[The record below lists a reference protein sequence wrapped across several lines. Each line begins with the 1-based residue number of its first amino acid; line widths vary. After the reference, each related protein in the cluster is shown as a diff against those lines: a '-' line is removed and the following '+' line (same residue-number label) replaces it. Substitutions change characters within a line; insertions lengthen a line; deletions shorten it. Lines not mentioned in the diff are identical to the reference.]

1 MEVLQA
7 YCSAVL
13 HSPGFP
19 RGSVVKSLPASA
31 GGVRDMGS
39 APGSG
44 RSDGEGDGNPLQYFS
59 LVKSMDRSLVG
70 YNPWGRKELDTTS
83 RLKQQLYS
91 LLCQLGIS
99 ANFVGLTDVLWGWV
113 ELIPM

>member
-19 RGSVVKSLPASA
+19 RGSVVESA
-31 GGVRDMGS
+31 CQCRGVRDMGS
-39 APGSG
+39 VPGSG
-44 RSDGEGDGNPLQYFS
+44 RSDGERDGNPLQYFS

-83 RLKQQLYS
+83 RLKRQLYS
-91 LLCQLGIS
+91 LLC
-99 ANFVGLTDVLWGWV
+99 
-113 ELIPM
+113 